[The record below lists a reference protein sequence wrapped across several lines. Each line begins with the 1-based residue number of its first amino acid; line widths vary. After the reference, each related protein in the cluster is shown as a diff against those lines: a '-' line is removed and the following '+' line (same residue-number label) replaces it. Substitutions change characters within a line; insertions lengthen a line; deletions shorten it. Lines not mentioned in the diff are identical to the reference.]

1 MLGVAGFVGF
11 FALKTPLSKAT
22 WIPDVD
28 RALNP
33 LVFYGGRALVVFVTE
48 TWAAVDRMAV
58 GLVSAAYR
66 VGADPGRYA
75 YRTADRLPGVEAET
89 RANGGRPG
97 TIDLRVSMGTSV
109 FLVVA
114 ALTLALAVL
123 LL

>member
-1 MLGVAGFVGF
+1 VG
-11 FALKTPLSKAT
+11 
-22 WIPDVD
+22 
-28 RALNP
+28 
-33 LVFYGGRALVVFVTE
+33 VTE
-48 TWAAVDRMAV
+48 TWAAVDRAV
-58 GLVSAAYR
+58 VALAAGAMR
-66 VGADPGRYA
+66 VGSDPQRYA

-97 TIDLRVSMGTSV
+97 TIDLRISMGTSV

>member
-33 LVFYGGRALVVFVTE
+33 LVFYGGRAAVAFVTE

-75 YRTADRLPGVEAET
+75 YRTADRLPGVSAET
-89 RANGGRPG
+89 RTNGGRPG